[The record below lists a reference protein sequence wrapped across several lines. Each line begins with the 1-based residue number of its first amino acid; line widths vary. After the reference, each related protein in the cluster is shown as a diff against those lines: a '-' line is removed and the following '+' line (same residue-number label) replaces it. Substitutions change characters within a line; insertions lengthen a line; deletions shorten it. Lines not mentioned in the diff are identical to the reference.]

1 METKMTPKDFFLHL
15 GIITT
20 LYVSIVALISFLFEV
35 INVSLPDVNDYY
47 YSGQNSSLAWSMSI
61 FIIVYPVLVY
71 LLFKTSKYFSQ
82 YPEKAGLAI
91 KKWFTYLTIFLT
103 SLTVVIDLIVLLN
116 TFLQGEQL
124 TLRFIL
130 KVLVVVVI
138 ALTVF
143 WISLKDLN
151 GGFLSNLNTL
161 KKTIIGVSVFV
172 LILIVTGFAFIG
184 SPQKARE
191 INEDRVRV
199 DNLRYIQDE
208 VVRYWDLK
216 KALPQNL
223 SELNDPLNYVVI
235 PTDPETNA
243 EYEYKALSPTS
254 FEICANF
261 KTADSGDETYA
272 KYDTTY
278 QYFKHSV
285 GKTCF
290 ERTID
295 VEKRQNILKPVAI

>member
-1 METKMTPKDFFLHL
+1 MTPKDFFLHL
-15 GIITT
+15 GIIAT

-35 INVSLPDVNDYY
+35 INLALPDVNDFY
-47 YSGQNSSLAWSMSI
+47 YSGQNSSLAWSMSV

-71 LLFKTSKYFSQ
+71 LLFKTSKYFIQ
-82 YPEKAGLAI
+82 FPDKASLTI
-91 KKWFTYLTIFLT
+91 RKWFVYLTIFLT
-103 SLTVVIDLIVLLN
+103 SLTVIIDLIVLLN

-130 KVLVVVVI
+130 KVLVVIVV

-143 WISLKDLN
+143 WASLKDLKGN
-151 GGFLSNLNTL
+151 FLNNFSVL
-161 KKTIIGVSVFV
+161 KKTIIGVSLVILT
-172 LILIVTGFAFIG
+172 LIITGFAFIG

-191 INEDRVRV
+191 VNEDRMRV

-216 KALPQNL
+216 KTLPQNL
-223 SELNDPLNYVVI
+223 NELNDPLNYVVI
-235 PTDPETNA
+235 PVDPETQK
-243 EYEYKALSPTS
+243 EYEYKILTPTS
-254 FEICANF
+254 FEICAEF
-261 KTADSGDETYA
+261 KTADSGEETYA

-278 QYFKHSV
+278 QYFKHV
-285 GKTCF
+285 AGRNCF

-295 VEKRQNILKPVAI
+295 VEKRQNIVKPVVI